1 MNDARTCHISQKMKQ
16 INMTQI
22 FPSWA
27 DVAPNLIA
35 VAAGREAADQ
45 VFQNCNLVNVQTR
58 EVLNGWQVAVAKG
71 RFAYIGPNA
80 SHCIGDETDV
90 FDVEGRY
97 LVPGLCDGH
106 MHIESIAFLS
116 LTPINRK

>member
-1 MNDARTCHISQKMKQ
+1 
-16 INMTQI
+16 MTQI

-35 VAAGREAADQ
+35 VAAGREAADR

-90 FDVEGRY
+90 LMWKDVILY
-97 LVPGLCDGH
+97 LVYATVICT
-106 MHIESIAFLS
+106 SRVAC
-116 LTPINRK
+116 

>member
-1 MNDARTCHISQKMKQ
+1 MKDPRTCHISKKMKQ

-35 VAAGREAADQ
+35 VAAGREAADR

-71 RFAYIGPNA
+71 RVAFIGPDA
-80 SHCIGDETDV
+80 SHCIGDKTDV
-90 FDVEGRY
+90 FDV
-97 LVPGLCDGH
+97 
-106 MHIESIAFLS
+106 
-116 LTPINRK
+116 

>member
-16 INMTQI
+16 IDMTQI

-35 VAAGREAADQ
+35 VAAGREAADR

-58 EVLNGWQVAVAKG
+58 EVLNGWQVAVAK
-71 RFAYIGPNA
+71 
-80 SHCIGDETDV
+80 
-90 FDVEGRY
+90 
-97 LVPGLCDGH
+97 
-106 MHIESIAFLS
+106 
-116 LTPINRK
+116 